1 MKPKRGYYSLIQFCP
16 NPSRLEAV
24 NVGVVLL
31 CPDADFIAARTSA
44 GNRRAEKLVGR
55 GELDKP
61 ALNSAKQAIEHRLE
75 VDRASFKSQEDLQA
89 FVNARGNNL
98 KLTAPRPVNVFDP
111 PRDLDNLFSEL
122 VGGRSRTQPAEPLA
136 PQLDDVFQR
145 LHQEGRAQ
153 LNLNVSVPVL
163 GRSLRIP
170 YAYHNGVL
178 NLVRPQRFSTKESVA
193 MEAAM
198 RLAMEGDLLQRHGQN
213 GEGGKRLIVVSLFTR
228 NADKQTVAGRVG
240 QLLREYRVKNVQEN
254 EIAQFMSQV
263 EQDAHAA

>member
-16 NPSRLEAV
+16 NPSRLEAI
-24 NVGVVLL
+24 NVGVVLF

-55 GELDKP
+55 GELDRH

-75 VDRASFKSQEDLQA
+75 VDRASFKSHEDLLS
-89 FVNARGNNL
+89 FVNTRGNNL
-98 KLTAPRPVNVFDP
+98 KLTTPRPVKVFDP
-111 PRDLDNLFSEL
+111 PNDLDNLFSEL

-153 LNLNVSVPVL
+153 LNLSVDVPVL

-170 YAYHNGVL
+170 YAYQNGVL
-178 NLVRPQRFSTKESVA
+178 NLVRPQRFSKKENVA
-193 MEAAM
+193 MESAM

-213 GEGGKRLIVVSLFTR
+213 GGSEKKLVVVSLF
-228 NADKQTVAGRVG
+228 AHDGGEQPVAGRVG
-240 QLLREYRVKNVQEN
+240 QLLHEYHVANVQEN
-254 EIAQFMSQV
+254 EIGHFVSQV
-263 EQDAHAA
+263 EQEAHSA